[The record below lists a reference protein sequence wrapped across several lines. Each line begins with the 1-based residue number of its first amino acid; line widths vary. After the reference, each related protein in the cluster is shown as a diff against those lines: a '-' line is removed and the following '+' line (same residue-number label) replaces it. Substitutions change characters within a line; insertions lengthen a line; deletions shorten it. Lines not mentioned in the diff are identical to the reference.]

1 MSETAVVLYCI
12 FGVNWGGGSADAAR
26 SNKQGWEPPFS
37 YQDLTTTT
45 PTHKDQEQQ
54 RQRRCAVATKSKLS

>member
-1 MSETAVVLYCI
+1 MSEIAVVLYCI
-12 FGVNWGGGSADAAR
+12 FGVNWGGGGGGSADAAR

-45 PTHKDQEQQ
+45 PTRAAAEKVQW
-54 RQRRCAVATKSKLS
+54 RRRASKLS